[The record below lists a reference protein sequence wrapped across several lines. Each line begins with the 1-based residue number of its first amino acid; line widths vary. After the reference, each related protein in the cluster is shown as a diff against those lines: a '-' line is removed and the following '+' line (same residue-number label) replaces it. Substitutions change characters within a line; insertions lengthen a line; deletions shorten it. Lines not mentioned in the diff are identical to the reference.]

1 MWGSTLEI
9 REDFKPVEDKIKK
22 LLKIGEEL
30 KDLDQNVWPHLK
42 NMEDFEKIYYM
53 TVNED
58 IKRSFER
65 LYEDGRL
72 IAGQLWHTILSV
84 NMDES
89 YPDLYTFVRYL
100 ETGWINEENIRFL
113 ALELKKYQDNYNWIL
128 QNYGYGVKAVKD
140 MIQLFERQ
148 IDLLQ
153 EIKSI
158 IDQLKEEPL
167 YRKRE
172 EKKSGIFGF
181 FKRLWKG

>member
-1 MWGSTLEI
+1 
-9 REDFKPVEDKIKK
+9 
-22 LLKIGEEL
+22 
-30 KDLDQNVWPHLK
+30 
-42 NMEDFEKIYYM
+42 
-53 TVNED
+53 
-58 IKRSFER
+58 
-65 LYEDGRL
+65 
-72 IAGQLWHTILSV
+72 
-84 NMDES
+84 
-89 YPDLYTFVRYL
+89 
-100 ETGWINEENIRFL
+100 L